1 MEVVEERKRS
11 NSLGSAISSNS
22 RNIQQR
28 KPAPWHV
35 TKKRVIWKDGLLQ
48 KCLRNFVNKFPD
60 LKIVGGGST
69 VQWMGA
75 ALEVISK
82 GGESFCLQNL
92 YKVKQGQ
99 TVIWRDQP
107 KHKSLIAIIQINLT
121 IYILTCVRDSVEEH
135 LQVNKESNK
144 IYLRKL
150 SLFVTL
156 LGIYQHQANQ
166 HLRHQLYRHGVQEE
180 H

>member
-1 MEVVEERKRS
+1 MDLDNINNLAEEVDMMIDEEEQIEVVEERKRS

-69 VQWMGA
+69 V
-75 ALEVISK
+75 
-82 GGESFCLQNL
+82 
-92 YKVKQGQ
+92 
-99 TVIWRDQP
+99 
-107 KHKSLIAIIQINLT
+107 
-121 IYILTCVRDSVEEH
+121 
-135 LQVNKESNK
+135 
-144 IYLRKL
+144 
-150 SLFVTL
+150 
-156 LGIYQHQANQ
+156 
-166 HLRHQLYRHGVQEE
+166 
-180 H
+180 